1 MSTIKV
7 RTKVEQQG
15 LLVRILID
23 HPMETGR
30 RGDPLTGLRVTADFI
45 KDFIVLFRG
54 KVVVEGRFS
63 TGVSKNPYLNLILHE
78 ARPGEV
84 LEVRIKDNEGR
95 EEAISYRIPP
105 HKTD

>member
-1 MSTIKV
+1 M
-7 RTKVEQQG
+7 
-15 LLVRILID
+15 
-23 HPMETGR
+23 
-30 RGDPLTGLRVTADFI
+30 
-45 KDFIVLFRG
+45 
-54 KVVVEGRFS
+54 VVEGRFS